1 MKLPIATYSTQILSS
16 LGTRFEEISRSR
28 QNSSIYFGGFLCA
41 NGSFVLHGEEM
52 HLYSLCAI
60 TNACV
65 ADLVLEITALNIN
78 ILLPI
83 LPAAIVSV
91 M

>member
-28 QNSSIYFGGFLCA
+28 QNSSIYFGGFPCA
-41 NGSFVLHGEEM
+41 NGFFVFHGEEM

-60 TNACV
+60 TNVWV
-65 ADLVLEITALNIN
+65 ADLELEITVLDIN

-83 LPAAIVSV
+83 LLAVIVSV